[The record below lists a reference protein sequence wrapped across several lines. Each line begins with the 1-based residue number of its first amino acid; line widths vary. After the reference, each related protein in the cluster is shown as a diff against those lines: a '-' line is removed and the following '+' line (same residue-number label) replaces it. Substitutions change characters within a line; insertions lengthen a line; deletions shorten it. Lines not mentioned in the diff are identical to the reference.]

1 MTYLARRASPQ
12 LPCAGSMFKYVLLSL
27 LLGCSGSWGAVAFE
41 SAHVLVVD
49 EASSEIL
56 LSKNVDG
63 TAPIASLTKLMTA
76 MVVLDARQDPNED
89 LRIDVADTDALKH
102 SHGGVRVGAVAS
114 RGSLLELALLASDNR
129 AASALARSYPGG
141 LLAFDAAMQRKIHAL
156 GLARTSITEPTG
168 LSPNN
173 VSSVQDMVQVLRA
186 AARYPV
192 IGQITSQRSL
202 AVLVSG
208 RRGVVRNTNGLVGG
222 PDWQVLLSKT
232 GFTNE
237 AGRCLGMRAEAG
249 GRTVT
254 VVLLGA
260 AKPSQRARDAMTI
273 RRWLVAEAPAA
284 PAPAAIASTRVVVR
298 RTRGGAESEPRQAT
312 AGALD
317 AVALLVEPGVDKPA
331 QDGMVVDPADSDAE

>member
-1 MTYLARRASPQ
+1 
-12 LPCAGSMFKYVLLSL
+12 MFKYALLSL

-49 EASSEIL
+49 EASSEVL

-76 MVVLDARQDPNED
+76 MVVLDAGQDPNED
-89 LRIDVADTDALKH
+89 LRIDMADRDGIKH
-102 SHGGVRVGAVAS
+102 SRGGVRIGAVVS
-114 RGSLLELALLASDNR
+114 RRSLLELALLASDNR

-141 LLAFDAAMQRKIHAL
+141 LQAFDAAMQRKIHAL

-173 VSSVQDMVQVLRA
+173 VSSAQDVIQVLRA
-186 AARYPV
+186 AARYPD

-208 RRGVVRNTNGLVGG
+208 RRGVFRNTNGLVGG

-249 GRTVT
+249 GRTVM

-260 AKPSQRARDAMTI
+260 ARPSQRARDAMTI
-273 RRWLVAEAPAA
+273 RRWLVSEAPVA
-284 PAPAAIASTRVVVR
+284 PVPAS
-298 RTRGGAESEPRQAT
+298 AE
-312 AGALD
+312 
-317 AVALLVEPGVDKPA
+317 
-331 QDGMVVDPADSDAE
+331 